1 MEFLILLVSVMSVAS
16 ALRGNSILEDA
27 ITEGVDCNA
36 PQDVGTCSGQE
47 EAWYYNSAEGSCI
60 FFVYSGCGGSG
71 NRFVNRMACEQACEK
86 FKCPDLDCPD
96 SCTRTLGSDGCKI
109 CACTKAWLTVTREP
123 EILTLLHYDASKG
136 QFPDTNTVVVVK
148 VSGPRKNALL
158 NYSAARDLYE
168 EKSDCLLVLN
178 VSVISKTEASVVC
191 GEPLKR
197 GYCRALHHKW
207 AWVSENRRCEQFVYG
222 GCGGNENSFE
232 TEEMCREVCSGV

>member
-1 MEFLILLVSVMSVAS
+1 MSSRQVTQHIKMEFLILLVSVMSVAS

-109 CACTKAWLTVTREP
+109 CACTKA
-123 EILTLLHYDASKG
+123 
-136 QFPDTNTVVVVK
+136 
-148 VSGPRKNALL
+148 
-158 NYSAARDLYE
+158 
-168 EKSDCLLVLN
+168 
-178 VSVISKTEASVVC
+178 EASVVC